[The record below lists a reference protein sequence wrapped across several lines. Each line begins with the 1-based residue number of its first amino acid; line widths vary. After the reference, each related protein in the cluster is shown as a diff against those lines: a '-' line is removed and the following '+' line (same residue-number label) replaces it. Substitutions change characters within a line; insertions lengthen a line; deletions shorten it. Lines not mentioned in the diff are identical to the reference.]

1 MNKRKLIGNIIFG
14 LVVTIVLL
22 IIIFSLNDIDDIFNV
37 IKGANIWFLI
47 LAILFMLIH
56 TFLTSVTFVIVKTG
70 LPTELTF
77 IDTLMVGKMEYLFN
91 AITPFS
97 SGSQPIQTYYFN
109 KLGANY
115 EEATSISLSNFIVYQ
130 VTLTIFSTVGM
141 IMYFSKIYEVASHYM
156 WIIVVGYIMNT
167 LMLTLM
173 ILIGTVPGIKKV
185 IKAFFRL
192 IGKIKPLNKKMTE
205 LEGKTDDFVYK
216 FQRDIKSLFKRKRV
230 LLGTTAIRIVDLI
243 IFNAIPIVLFYAF
256 GIRVSFSDYLY
267 IIMMSAFAQTMM
279 LWVPTPGASGGV
291 EWAYTVLFTA
301 FASTSVIV
309 SSMLLWRF
317 ITFYLGMLIGL
328 AAYLFVKKRGRKY
341 ENRSVY

>member
-1 MNKRKLIGNIIFG
+1 
-14 LVVTIVLL
+14 
-22 IIIFSLNDIDDIFNV
+22 
-37 IKGANIWFLI
+37 
-47 LAILFMLIH
+47 
-56 TFLTSVTFVIVKTG
+56 
-70 LPTELTF
+70 
-77 IDTLMVGKMEYLFN
+77 
-91 AITPFS
+91 
-97 SGSQPIQTYYFN
+97 
-109 KLGANY
+109 
-115 EEATSISLSNFIVYQ
+115 
-130 VTLTIFSTVGM
+130 
-141 IMYFSKIYEVASHYM
+141 
-156 WIIVVGYIMNT
+156 
-167 LMLTLM
+167 
-173 ILIGTVPGIKKV
+173 
-185 IKAFFRL
+185 
-192 IGKIKPLNKKMTE
+192 MTE

>member
-37 IKGANIWFLI
+37 IKGANIWFLL

-77 IDTLMVGKMEYLFN
+77 IDTLIVGKMEYLFN

-173 ILIGTVPGIKKV
+173 ILIGTVPGIK
-185 IKAFFRL
+185 
-192 IGKIKPLNKKMTE
+192 G
-205 LEGKTDDFVYK
+205 Y
-216 FQRDIKSLFKRKRV
+216 
-230 LLGTTAIRIVDLI
+230 
-243 IFNAIPIVLFYAF
+243 
-256 GIRVSFSDYLY
+256 
-267 IIMMSAFAQTMM
+267 
-279 LWVPTPGASGGV
+279 
-291 EWAYTVLFTA
+291 
-301 FASTSVIV
+301 
-309 SSMLLWRF
+309 
-317 ITFYLGMLIGL
+317 
-328 AAYLFVKKRGRKY
+328 
-341 ENRSVY
+341 